1 MLKYRFAEILLPL
14 NVDNTFTYEI
24 SQYMQIVDVG
34 FRVIVNFGKNKLYT
48 GIIAELHNNTP
59 NYFTKPLIEIVD
71 SAPIVTKKQLQLL
84 FWIRDYYCC
93 NAGEVLTAMLPGDLL
108 PGDESIIYLNEEN
121 IENFDLVS
129 LNNNEFL
136 IIQELKKYKKITV
149 NKLKSIT
156 RIKNIL
162 RYINNLQQHQLLSVG
177 KEISETYS
185 PKLKKI
191 VVFNPEKLSFLDS
204 IKLRGTKQNKLIS
217 YLTELSLS
225 NNTQNIEIAYDELE
239 KQTGVS
245 LQTIKTLADKG
256 IIEIKTTQI
265 SRSRENNDFELSS
278 NTEIVLSEHQAEAY
292 NKILH
297 NFSENK
303 AVLLHGITSSGKT
316 EIYIKLI
323 EKTISEGKQVLYLLP
338 EIAITGQII
347 SRLQRIFGKIVGVY
361 HSRFNQN
368 YKIDLYNDL
377 LKNDIKIIIGVRSSI
392 FLPFSD
398 LGLIIVDEE
407 HDPSYKQ
414 QDPDPRYNARDV
426 ALILARF
433 HSAKVILGSATPSL
447 ESYYNTI
454 REKYKLVELTK
465 RYNEVLLPEIHVVD
479 IKDAYR
485 RKIMKGHFHPL
496 LFDKIISNLNDG
508 KQIILFQNRRGF
520 SPYIECADCGHI
532 PTCKSC
538 NVSLTFHKNNNS
550 LLCHYC
556 GQSYKYSDSCEKCG
570 STKVKTKGFGTER
583 IEDEVKLL
591 FPHTRVARL
600 DHDTA
605 SSKTK
610 FETILNNF
618 KEGLIDI
625 LIGTQMIGKGLD
637 FERVK
642 LVGILNADNMINF
655 PDFRAFERS
664 WQLMAQVSGRSGRR
678 TDRGEVVI
686 QTFSPDHKIINWVIN
701 NNYKEMFY
709 DQIRER
715 TAFKYPPIFSFI
727 TVKVKH
733 KDKTKAYDAAD
744 FFAKT
749 IKTNPQVIVNDP
761 FEPVINKISN
771 FFIYNVLIKMPRTI
785 NNKKIK
791 DLICKLIVET
801 KKDDRFVSTNFEIDV
816 DPY

>member
-14 NVDNTFTYEI
+14 NIDNTFTYELTET
-24 SQYMQIVDVG
+24 QGIVDVG

-48 GIIAELHNNTP
+48 GIVNELHNNTP
-59 NYFTKPLIEIVD
+59 NYPTKPIIEIVD
-71 SAPIVTKKQLQLL
+71 SAPIITKKQLQLL

-177 KEISETYS
+177 KEITETYA

-191 VVFNPEKLSFLDS
+191 VVFNPESLSLLNS
-204 IKLRGTKQNKLIS
+204 IKLRGLKQNNLIA
-217 YLTELSLS
+217 YLTEISLA
-225 NNTQNIEIAYDELE
+225 NNNQIVEIPKEELI
-239 KQTGVS
+239 KQTGIS

-265 SRSRENNDFELSS
+265 SRSIEKKDLDFSINS
-278 NTEIVLSEHQAEAY
+278 EIVLSEHQAEAY

-323 EKTISEGKQVLYLLP
+323 KKIISQGKQVLYLLP

-377 LKNDIKIIIGVRSSI
+377 LKSDIKIIIGVRSSI

-520 SPYIECADCGHI
+520 SPYIECEDCSHI

-550 LLCHYC
+550 LVCHYC

-591 FPHTRVARL
+591 FSQAKVARL

-678 TDRGEVVI
+678 IDRGEVVI

-709 DQIRER
+709 DQIKER
-715 TAFKYPPIFSFI
+715 NAFKYPPIFSFI
-727 TVKVKH
+727 TIKVKH
-733 KDKTKAYDAAD
+733 KDKTMAYSAAEL
-744 FFAKT
+744 FAKN
-749 IKTNPQVIVNDP
+749 IKANPQLIVNGP

-771 FFIYNVLIKMPRTI
+771 FFIYNVLIKVPRTI
-785 NNKKIK
+785 NNKEIK
-791 DLICKLIVET
+791 DFVRKLIIET
-801 KKDDRFVSTNFEIDV
+801 KKNNRFVTVNFEIDV

>member
-1 MLKYRFAEILLPL
+1 MLNYRFAEILLPL
-14 NVDNTFTYEI
+14 NVDNTYTYELTET
-24 SQYMQIVDVG
+24 QEIVDVG
-34 FRVIVNFGKNKLYT
+34 FRVIVSFGKNKIYT
-48 GIIAELHNNTP
+48 GIVIELHNNTP
-59 NYFTKPLIEIVD
+59 NYLTKPIIEIVD

-93 NAGEVLTAMLPGDLL
+93 NAGEVLAAMLPGDLL
-108 PGDESIIYLNEEN
+108 PGDESIIYFNQKN
-121 IENFDLVS
+121 TENFDLTS
-129 LNNNEFL
+129 LNDTEFL
-136 IIQELKKYKKITV
+136 IIQELKKNEKISV
-149 NKLKSIT
+149 NHLKSIT
-156 RIKNIL
+156 KTKNIL
-162 RYINNLQQHQLLSVG
+162 RHINNLQKRQLLSVG
-177 KEISETYS
+177 KEITETYA
-185 PKLKKI
+185 PKFKKI
-191 VVFNPEKLSFLDS
+191 VVFNLESLSSLDS
-204 IKLRGTKQNKLIS
+204 IKLRGQKQNDLIA
-217 YLTELSLS
+217 YLTEISLA
-225 NNTQNIEIAYDELE
+225 NNNQTVEIPKEELE

-256 IIEIKTTQI
+256 IIKIKTTQI
-265 SRSRENNDFELSS
+265 SRHLENKIFNFSGNS
-278 NTEIVLSEHQAEAY
+278 EIILSEHQSEAY
-292 NKILH
+292 KNILQ
-297 NFSENK
+297 NFAENK
-303 AVLLHGITSSGKT
+303 PVLLHGVTSSGKT

-323 EKTISEGKQVLYLLP
+323 EKIISEGKQVLYLLP

-347 SRLQRIFGKIVGVY
+347 TRFQQIFGKIVGVY

-377 LKNDIKIIIGVRSSI
+377 LKNDVKIIIGVRSSI

-426 ALILARF
+426 ALMLAKF
-433 HSAKVILGSATPSL
+433 HSSKVILGSATPSL

-454 REKYKLVELTK
+454 KGKYKLVELTS
-465 RYNEVLLPEIHVVD
+465 RYNEVLLPEIHIAD

-508 KQIILFQNRRGF
+508 NQIILFQNRRGF
-520 SPYIECADCGHI
+520 SPYLECADCGHI

-550 LLCHYC
+550 LICHYC
-556 GQSYKYSDSCEKCG
+556 GQSYKYSDSCEMCG
-570 STKVKTKGFGTER
+570 STKLKTKGFGTER

-591 FPHTRVARL
+591 FPQARVARL

-605 SSKTK
+605 GSKTK

-686 QTFSPDHKIINWVIN
+686 QTFSPNHKIIDWVIN
-701 NNYKEMFY
+701 NSYKEMFY
-709 DQIRER
+709 DQIKER
-715 TAFKYPPIFSFI
+715 NAFKYPPIFSFI

-733 KDKTKAYDAAD
+733 KDKTKAYSAAE
-744 FFAKT
+744 FFT
-749 IKTNPQVIVNDP
+749 QIIKAYPQLIVNGP
-761 FEPVINKISN
+761 FEPIINKISN
-771 FFIYNVLIKMPRTI
+771 LFIYNVLIKMPRTI
-785 NNKKIK
+785 NNKEIK
-791 DLICKLIVET
+791 DFIRKLIIET
-801 KKDDRFVSTNFEIDV
+801 KKDKRFVTVNFEIDV

>member
-14 NVDNTFTYEI
+14 NIDNTFTYELTET
-24 SQYMQIVDVG
+24 QGIVDVG

-48 GIIAELHNNTP
+48 GIVNELHNNTP
-59 NYFTKPLIEIVD
+59 NYPTKPIIEIVD
-71 SAPIVTKKQLQLL
+71 SAPIITKKQLQLL

-93 NAGEVLTAMLPGDLL
+93 NAGEVLAAMLPGDLL

-204 IKLRGTKQNKLIS
+204 IKLRGLKQNNLIA
-217 YLTELSLS
+217 YLTEISLA
-225 NNTQNIEIAYDELE
+225 NNNQIVEIPKEELI
-239 KQTGVS
+239 KQTGIS

-265 SRSRENNDFELSS
+265 SRSIEKKDLDFSINS
-278 NTEIVLSEHQAEAY
+278 EIVLSEHQAEAFK
-292 NKILH
+292 NILQ

-303 AVLLHGITSSGKT
+303 PVLLHGITSSGKT

-323 EKTISEGKQVLYLLP
+323 KKIISQGKQVLYLLP

-465 RYNEVLLPEIHVVD
+465 RYNEVLLPEIHIAD
-479 IKDAYR
+479 IKDAYH

-508 KQIILFQNRRGF
+508 NQIILFQNRRGF
-520 SPYIECADCGHI
+520 SSYIECEDCSHI

-550 LLCHYC
+550 LVCHYC

-591 FPHTRVARL
+591 FPQAKVARL

-605 SSKTK
+605 SSKTR

-618 KEGLIDI
+618 KIGLIDI

-678 TDRGEVVI
+678 IDRGEVVI

-709 DQIRER
+709 DQIKER
-715 TAFKYPPIFSFI
+715 NAFKYPPIFSFI
-727 TVKVKH
+727 TIKVKH
-733 KDKTKAYDAAD
+733 KDKTMAYSAAEL
-744 FFAKT
+744 FAKN
-749 IKTNPQVIVNDP
+749 IKANPQLIVNGP

-771 FFIYNVLIKMPRTI
+771 FFIYNVLIKVPRTI
-785 NNKKIK
+785 NNKEIK
-791 DLICKLIVET
+791 DFIRKLIIET
-801 KKDDRFVSTNFEIDV
+801 KKNNRFVTVNFEIDV

>member
-14 NVDNTFTYEI
+14 NIDNTFTYELTET
-24 SQYMQIVDVG
+24 QGIVDVG

-48 GIIAELHNNTP
+48 GIVNELHNNTP
-59 NYFTKPLIEIVD
+59 NYPTKPIIEIVD
-71 SAPIVTKKQLQLL
+71 SAPIITKKQLQLL

-177 KEISETYS
+177 KEITETYA

-191 VVFNPEKLSFLDS
+191 VVFNPESLSLLNS
-204 IKLRGTKQNKLIS
+204 IKLRGLKQNNLIA
-217 YLTELSLS
+217 YLTEISLA
-225 NNTQNIEIAYDELE
+225 NNNQIVEIPKEELI
-239 KQTGVS
+239 KQTGIS

-265 SRSRENNDFELSS
+265 SRSIEKKDLDFSINS
-278 NTEIVLSEHQAEAY
+278 EIVLSEHQAEAY

-323 EKTISEGKQVLYLLP
+323 KKIISQGKQVLYLLP

-377 LKNDIKIIIGVRSSI
+377 LKSDIKIIIGVRSSI

-520 SPYIECADCGHI
+520 SSYIECEDCSHI

-550 LLCHYC
+550 LVCHYC

-591 FPHTRVARL
+591 FPQAKVARL

-678 TDRGEVVI
+678 IDRGEVVI

-709 DQIRER
+709 DQIKER
-715 TAFKYPPIFSFI
+715 NAFKYPPIFSFI
-727 TVKVKH
+727 TIKVKH
-733 KDKTKAYDAAD
+733 KDKTMAYSAAEL
-744 FFAKT
+744 FAKN
-749 IKTNPQVIVNDP
+749 IKANPQLIVNGP

-771 FFIYNVLIKMPRTI
+771 FFIYNVLIKVPRTI
-785 NNKKIK
+785 NNKEIK
-791 DLICKLIVET
+791 DFVRKLIIET
-801 KKDDRFVSTNFEIDV
+801 KKNNRFVTVNFEIDV